1 MLTIIIAP
9 TNKCNLN
16 CTYCFNQYNRSED
29 IIDIST
35 IEYLIDLSFK
45 ENDCVNFVWRGGE
58 PLMVGMR
65 FYKKVLAIQKQYS
78 LRYGTIYHNSIQTN
92 GTLINKRW
100 ISFFKRHQIS
110 LGISFD
116 GLNNDV
122 YRSEG
127 SKTIEAFKLC
137 KSLNYKV
144 GCLVVVNKENID
156 LINQYNFLKQY
167 VTSIRFN
174 PCFETNNIAYKI
186 SAKEYAENM
195 LDLFCKW
202 ALDKDNIQ
210 VSPLVDYVSDV
221 LGVYQRRECINGKCL
236 GKFLDISSAGV
247 VRICS
252 HSSEK
257 KYELGY
263 IDQFSSLTEIF
274 NCESFNGV
282 VKEMI
287 VRNKGCKE
295 NCELYRFCQGGCC
308 VSRIANNSF
317 NCEYLKEL
325 YPEIKKRVKR
335 IISDNKNL
343 QGYNKQFRNCVWD
356 SISQKPD
363 LLINMIEN

>member
-1 MLTIIIAP
+1 MVYISSNHIHKTI
-9 TNKCNLN
+9 L
-16 CTYCFNQYNRSED
+16 TYCITKSVEIQYFSVKT
-29 IIDIST
+29 SW
-35 IEYLIDLSFK
+35 
-45 ENDCVNFVWRGGE
+45 NFTV
-58 PLMVGMR
+58 
-65 FYKKVLAIQKQYS
+65 
-78 LRYGTIYHNSIQTN
+78 TN
-92 GTLINKRW
+92 P
-100 ISFFKRHQIS
+100 
-110 LGISFD
+110 
-116 GLNNDV
+116 
-122 YRSEG
+122 
-127 SKTIEAFKLC
+127 
-137 KSLNYKV
+137 
-144 GCLVVVNKENID
+144 
-156 LINQYNFLKQY
+156 NFSY
-167 VTSIRFN
+167 
-174 PCFETNNIAYKI
+174 
-186 SAKEYAENM
+186 
-195 LDLFCKW
+195 
-202 ALDKDNIQ
+202 
-210 VSPLVDYVSDV
+210 
-221 LGVYQRRECINGKCL
+221 
-236 GKFLDISSAGV
+236 
-247 VRICS
+247 
-252 HSSEK
+252 EK